1 MAPPLTLK
9 QEKFLSLMNRFGAHA
24 VPLACPGLME
34 LVEKEDQAGARKY
47 LEALFSSWNP
57 DQIDAVVLGCTHYVF
72 LRDLLRT
79 LLDDH
84 TAIIDGNEGTAR
96 QTRRVM
102 ENLHILRSEG
112 PGEVELHTSG
122 DPDTILPVMRRLLER
137 MGSGFSASRGEIGT
151 EIDSAIA
158 HTVLA
163 CTEMSAS
170 RTGALVIFERSVKL
184 NEIMSTGTII
194 NADTN
199 AELIKNIFF
208 NKAPL
213 HDGALI
219 IRDGR
224 IAAAGCVLPL
234 TKSTNLSKELGM
246 RHRAGIGLSE
256 QSDAVVVIVSEETG
270 SISVAIDGM
279 LKRHL
284 TSATLERLLRSEL
297 IVEDSDRDQRGFKQ
311 VLKKL
316 FKGKNN
322 EKDEHNE
329 KTV

>member
-1 MAPPLTLK
+1 MTDEDAFMEAMRTAL
-9 QEKFLSLMNRFGAHA
+9 ERSLNL
-24 VPLACPGLME
+24 LATMGLADIVDIL
-34 LVEKEDQAGARKY
+34 LVAY
-47 LEALFSSWNP
+47 LIYKAIWFVRRTNSYNLAKG
-57 DQIDAVVLGCTHYVF
+57 ILVF
-72 LRDLLRT
+72 LIVMLL
-79 LLDDH
+79 
-84 TAIIDGNEGTAR
+84 A
-96 QTRRVM
+96 
-102 ENLHILRSEG
+102 NLFGLKMISFALQKAAELGLIALVILFQ
-112 PGEVELHTSG
+112 PEL
-122 DPDTILPVMRRLLER
+122 RRLLER
-137 MGSGFSASRGEIGT
+137 MGSGFLTSRGEIGT

-170 RTGALVIFERSVKL
+170 KTGALIIFERNVKL

-213 HDGALI
+213 HDGALV

-224 IAAAGCVLPL
+224 LAAAGCVLPL

-270 SISVAIDGM
+270 AISVAIDGM

-284 TSATLERLLRSEL
+284 TATTFERLLRSEL
-297 IVEDSDRDQRGFKQ
+297 IVEEADKKPRGFIQ
-311 VLKKL
+311 TLKKL
-316 FKGKNN
+316 FKVKAD
-322 EKDEHNE
+322 EKDEHHE

>member
-1 MAPPLTLK
+1 MEAIKTAL
-9 QEKFLSLMNRFGAHA
+9 ERSLNL
-24 VPLACPGLME
+24 LATMGIADIIDIL
-34 LVEKEDQAGARKY
+34 LVAY
-47 LEALFSSWNP
+47 LIYKAIWFVRRTNSYNLAKG
-57 DQIDAVVLGCTHYVF
+57 ILVF
-72 LRDLLRT
+72 LIVMLIANLFRLKMISYVLRKAAE
-79 LLDDH
+79 LGLI
-84 TAIIDGNEGTAR
+84 AL
-96 QTRRVM
+96 V
-102 ENLHILRSEG
+102 ILFQ
-112 PGEVELHTSG
+112 PEL
-122 DPDTILPVMRRLLER
+122 RRLLER
-137 MGSGFSASRGEIGT
+137 MGSSFSASRSQSGT
-151 EIDSAIA
+151 EMDSAIA

-170 RTGALVIFERSVKL
+170 KTGALIIFERNVKL

-219 IRDGR
+219 IRAGR
-224 IAAAGCVLPL
+224 LAAAGCVLPL

-270 SISVAIDGM
+270 AISVAIDGM

-284 TSATLERLLRSEL
+284 TAATFERLLRSEL
-297 IVEDSDRDQRGFKQ
+297 IVEEADDKPRGFIQ
-311 VLKKL
+311 TLKKL
-316 FKGKNN
+316 IKGLTN
-322 EKDEHNE
+322 ETDKHNE

>member
-1 MAPPLTLK
+1 
-9 QEKFLSLMNRFGAHA
+9 
-24 VPLACPGLME
+24 
-34 LVEKEDQAGARKY
+34 
-47 LEALFSSWNP
+47 
-57 DQIDAVVLGCTHYVF
+57 
-72 LRDLLRT
+72 
-79 LLDDH
+79 
-84 TAIIDGNEGTAR
+84 
-96 QTRRVM
+96 
-102 ENLHILRSEG
+102 
-112 PGEVELHTSG
+112 
-122 DPDTILPVMRRLLER
+122 
-137 MGSGFSASRGEIGT
+137 
-151 EIDSAIA
+151 
-158 HTVLA
+158 
-163 CTEMSAS
+163 MSAS
-170 RTGALVIFERSVKL
+170 KTGALIIFERGVKL

-208 NKAPL
+208 DKAPL
-213 HDGALI
+213 HDGALV

-234 TKSTNLSKELGM
+234 TRSTNLSKELGM

-284 TSATLERLLRSEL
+284 TAATLERLLRAEL
-297 IVEDSDRDQRGFKQ
+297 IIEENDREQRGIKQ
-311 VLKKL
+311 LLNRV

-322 EKDEHNE
+322 EKDQRNE

>member
-1 MAPPLTLK
+1 MTDEDAFMEAIRTALERSLNLLTT
-9 QEKFLSLMNRFGAHA
+9 MG
-24 VPLACPGLME
+24 LADIVDIL
-34 LVEKEDQAGARKY
+34 LVAY
-47 LEALFSSWNP
+47 LIYKAIWFVRRTNSYNLAKG
-57 DQIDAVVLGCTHYVF
+57 ILVF
-72 LRDLLRT
+72 LIVMLL
-79 LLDDH
+79 
-84 TAIIDGNEGTAR
+84 A
-96 QTRRVM
+96 
-102 ENLHILRSEG
+102 NLFGLKMISFALQKAAELGLIALVILFQ
-112 PGEVELHTSG
+112 PEL
-122 DPDTILPVMRRLLER
+122 RRLLER
-137 MGSGFSASRGEIGT
+137 MGSGFLTSRGEIGT

-170 RTGALVIFERSVKL
+170 KTGALIIFERNVKL

-213 HDGALI
+213 HDGALV

-224 IAAAGCVLPL
+224 LAAAGCVLPL

-270 SISVAIDGM
+270 AISVAIDGM

-284 TSATLERLLRSEL
+284 TATTFERLLRSEL
-297 IVEDSDRDQRGFKQ
+297 IVEEADKKPRGFIQ
-311 VLKKL
+311 TLKKL
-316 FKGKNN
+316 FKVKAD
-322 EKDEHNE
+322 EKDEHHE
-329 KTV
+329 KIV